1 MASCLLQVLPIPTF
15 GQVELIPKFYYPMEW
30 VCGARR
36 GMAVVRQR
44 PFLIAAPDP
53 EPWWVGMERWGAGV
67 YEPCH
72 EQKSPT
78 FPC

>member
-1 MASCLLQVLPIPTF
+1 
-15 GQVELIPKFYYPMEW
+15 
-30 VCGARR
+30 
-36 GMAVVRQR
+36 MAVVRQR